1 MDKCIVFYSWESDL
15 SNSTNRGFIQKAL
28 EDAARSIRSDES
40 IKIEPVID
48 RDTLG
53 VPGSPDIANTIF
65 SKIDASD
72 IFACDVSIINQG
84 EKSRPTPNPNVLI
97 ELGYAVKTLKSER
110 IIMIMNTA
118 FGGPELLPFDLSKK
132 RVSTYRIN
140 KDDADKSAERK
151 KLTLLLVDAIRA
163 IVSHADKSRAK
174 GKRSGEKAKL
184 KDECEE
190 VLRDGN
196 KQDWRGLVDEL
207 WRDIPERLLEWKS
220 KAERV
225 WEKGNTERE
234 AARLE
239 AVEICLPSFVPI
251 LVAVENGRVD
261 LWQESVGSLRQ
272 LLLHSTKMGGG
283 FTDVITD
290 VINIGSHM
298 LYFAGNIGMAIAV
311 RTKQLDFVNKWM
323 QLPMPGERYNEAGE
337 KPWAEVK
344 SAHYL
349 WGQYMQ
355 DRFEEILKICKSDY
369 LSGFFADMDQLV
381 KYLSLGNLGQS
392 LYELGLYINDERRRK
407 SIEDLD
413 TQSFMGNLKVHPVW
427 VLMKPEEFKAATWEL
442 FGSSDGVLKFV
453 FPGESGRSEKFWKW
467 WKNWKRICADMMPY
481 RPFLSSEAT
490 LLALPGEPM

>member
-15 SNSTNRGFIQKAL
+15 PNSTNRGFIQKAL
-28 EDAARSIRSDES
+28 EDAARSIRGDDS
-40 IKIEPVID
+40 IKIDPVID
-48 RDTLG
+48 RDTSG

-65 SKIDASD
+65 SKIDGSD

-97 ELGYAVKTLKSER
+97 ELGYAVKALKSER

-140 KDDADKSAERK
+140 EDDVDKSTERK
-151 KLTLLLVDAIRA
+151 KLTQLLVDAIKT
-163 IVSHADKSRAK
+163 IVSHADKSKSK
-174 GKRSGEKAKL
+174 GKRSGKKDKL
-184 KDECEE
+184 KEECEE
-190 VLRDGN
+190 VLLNGN
-196 KQDWRGLVDEL
+196 KQAWRGLVDEL
-207 WRDIPERLLEWKS
+207 WRDIPKHILEWKPR
-220 KAERV
+220 AELA
-225 WEKGNTERE
+225 WQKGSAEQE

-239 AVEICLPSFVPI
+239 AAEICLPSFVPI
-251 LVAVENGRVD
+251 LVAVENGSAD
-261 LWQESVGSLRQ
+261 SWQEAVGSLRQ
-272 LLLHSTKMGGG
+272 LLLLSNKMGGG
-283 FTDVITD
+283 FTDVVD
-290 VINIGSHM
+290 IGSHM
-298 LYFAGNIGMAIAV
+298 LYFVGNLGMAIAV
-311 RTKQLDFVNKWM
+311 RTKQLDFVSKWM
-323 QLPMPGERYNEAGE
+323 QLPMPGERYDEGGE

-369 LSGFFADMDQLV
+369 LSGFFTDMDQLI
-381 KYLSLGNLGQS
+381 KYLFLGNLGQS
-392 LYELGLYINDERRRK
+392 LYELSLCIKDEGRRK

-413 TQSFMGNLKVHPVW
+413 IQSFIGRLMVHPAW

-453 FPGESGRSEKFWKW
+453 FPGESGYAEKFWKW
-467 WKNWKRICADMMPY
+467 WKNWKKICTGMMGN
-481 RPFLSSEAT
+481 RPFLFREANWLT
-490 LLALPGEPM
+490 LPGEPM